1 MKILVRF
8 AKFFGHFFGQDLRR
22 SDEAHQTDRTFLQAE
37 PDRIYIPHLST
48 ISGMKFR
55 KALIIFL

>member
-37 PDRIYIPHLST
+37 HGRIYKVHQID
-48 ISGMKFR
+48 
-55 KALIIFL
+55 